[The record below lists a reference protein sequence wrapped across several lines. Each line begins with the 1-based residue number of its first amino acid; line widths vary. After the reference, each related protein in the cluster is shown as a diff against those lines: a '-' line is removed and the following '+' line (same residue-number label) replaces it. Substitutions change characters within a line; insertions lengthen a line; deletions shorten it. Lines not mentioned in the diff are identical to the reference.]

1 MGRMNAKIHRKKP
14 IMMQFHKIKHIVT
27 AASALAFSLGAIVA
41 EDAKTPE
48 WPAVKDAVFAQRD
61 VNVVSTVVA
70 FDTKGRSLMAYNCNM
85 RGRAM
90 PGRFFEL
97 ICAGGSFHAMDAGAW
112 VGAKVAE
119 SGEFTIELTM
129 TPAVAEPESSGV
141 VFAFGNDDGEDFV
154 LRQDKTGLSLT
165 LGKAK
170 LIALFA
176 PGAGKPVHVL
186 ISCGKEKWAA
196 YRDGKPA
203 GTGDMPSGLAK
214 WAARELTMGAS
225 WPRKDPWRGR
235 MEAIAVF
242 SRALTAE
249 EAATQFTAS
258 AALRAGRE
266 PATTVRFKGT
276 LVRQAKTSS
285 LEEIRPYDRSLSFA
299 EYKVDEVLEGKWDQP
314 TIVVAHWMIMDAV
327 RLPIADRKPGV
338 KVELSVQPMEQH
350 PQLESNRRDD
360 IEDLDL
366 EAELFYCESET
377 AP

>member
-1 MGRMNAKIHRKKP
+1 
-14 IMMQFHKIKHIVT
+14 MMQSHKNKHLVT
-27 AASALAFSLGAIVA
+27 AISVLAFGLGTLSA
-41 EDAKTPE
+41 EDAKAPE

-61 VNVVSTVVA
+61 ANVVSSVVA
-70 FDTKGRSLMAYNCNM
+70 FDSKGRSLMAYNCDM
-85 RGRAM
+85 RGRAL

-97 ICAGGSFHAMDAGAW
+97 TCAGGSFHAMDAGSW
-112 VGAKVAE
+112 IGAKVAE
-119 SGEFTIELTM
+119 SGEFTIEVTL
-129 TPAVAEPESSGV
+129 TPAAAKPESPGV
-141 VFAFGNDDGEDFV
+141 ALAFGNDDGEDFA
-154 LRQDKTGLSLT
+154 LRQDKAGLSLT

-170 LIALFA
+170 PISLFA
-176 PGAGKPVHVL
+176 PEAGKPVHVL
-186 ISCGKEKWAA
+186 IACGKQKWTA

-225 WPRKDPWRGR
+225 WSGKDPWHGR

-242 SRALTAE
+242 PRALTAE
-249 EAATQFTAS
+249 EAATQFKAS
-258 AALRAGRE
+258 TALRAGRE
-266 PATTVRFKGT
+266 PATTIRFKGT
-276 LVRQAKTSS
+276 LVRQARTST

-366 EAELFYCESET
+366 DAVLFYCESES
-377 AP
+377 